1 MLVPEERIQ
10 YDDCIFKVQKHMKLN
25 SYKEKNN
32 YKEKQEKVNHRI
44 QDYGYLGGAGWDA
57 NENGLLGTVKEASV
71 HMCLQF
77 WNSLLYTCTL

>member
-1 MLVPEERIQ
+1 MLVPGERIQ

-71 HMCLQF
+71 HMCL
-77 WNSLLYTCTL
+77 